1 MFRSIAIAMEFTLF
15 VAKEVDLYK
24 IPPRPNAGGYRS
36 GEWKVADKIFTARCK
51 VVATTGRSS
60 SDLVIKLED
69 PQK

>member
-1 MFRSIAIAMEFTLF
+1 MEFTLF

-36 GEWKVADKIFTARCK
+36 GEWKVADKIFTAKCK
-51 VVATTGRSS
+51 VVARGD
-60 SDLVIKLED
+60 DLEIKLED